1 MGVKRRR
8 FKGWESKCK
17 VVEHLSF
24 LWIET
29 MRLEMLEGKGECGF
43 VLGGDLDVSKQL
55 SMKAS
60 WQQLYPS
67 GVNNN

>member
-1 MGVKRRR
+1 MGVERRCFER
-8 FKGWESKCK
+8 WECKCE

-29 MRLEMLEGKGECGF
+29 VRLEMLEGKGECGF
-43 VLGGDLDVSKQL
+43 VLWGDLDVSKQL
-55 SMKAS
+55 SMKPS

-67 GVNNN
+67 GVTDD